1 MSRFRLKL
9 SAGVLIAAAFALAVL
24 AACGGTETIVVETVI
39 VKEQVPG
46 QTVTERVVETV
57 VVERPVTRTEKVIET
72 VVVEKI
78 VEGQTVKVVETVV
91 VEKQVT
97 QIEKVVETVVVEKAV
112 QVVATPTPGAMV
124 MGPEDESAV
133 TVADSSVFPVIFV
146 HALSGLGQEWKV
158 IGWDVGENLLRVDA
172 NGNYDPEQ
180 SIARS
185 FEIAPDNTSIT
196 FELRND
202 VMFHQTPG
210 GAEVGGMTA
219 EDVAWSFNNS
229 GRGDSIFY
237 RAGSVRDWMGE
248 FDEDGNRTVEPLD
261 VLDTY
266 TVRLNWKTGKFLPW
280 WVTNLS
286 QTSSADPWI
295 TSKKLVDDLGE
306 AKASQIPV
314 ATGPYRAENWSVGER
329 MDLVAVEGHWRIT
342 PAVKNFTVLELR
354 EPQTVL
360 AAFKTGQIDFAPI
373 PNSLLGEALEATPG
387 SRREAVGQSQMG
399 CINFVGNYWQQKNNN
414 PDSSSFGETIFPRP
428 GFNPDHAWVGD
439 PRDPASMEQARLIR
453 RALIL
458 AIDREAIRDELFG
471 GFGGIQGSA
480 VNGWGPDSPGW
491 KSDWERHFDPDEAKR
506 LVAEAGYGDGFDI
519 SLFVPS
525 DHPRVNPEAGRA
537 IAQMWN
543 DVGANVD
550 LDVSAYAAARP
561 RRFNGVDDIPWYH
574 CGTIRP
580 GLEDR
585 PFDGGM
591 GPSSTF
597 RGFEVEDHMVPLYFE
612 NFTEPDR
619 QKRIENNIKIND
631 YVLGQWE
638 LQAAFVADIPHY
650 AVGPRIDQWMPHS
663 IDAPIFTGAAT
674 VTLK

>member
-1 MSRFRLKL
+1 MSRNRFKL
-9 SAGVLIAAAFALAVL
+9 SAFVVLVTAFALGIL
-24 AACGGTETIVVETVI
+24 AACGGTETVI
-39 VKEQVPG
+39 Q
-46 QTVTERVVETV
+46 
-57 VVERPVTRTEKVIET
+57 T
-72 VVVEKI
+72 VVVEKP
-78 VEGQTVKVVETVV
+78 GQTITERVVETVV

-97 QIEKVVETVVVEKAV
+97 RTERVVETVVVQREVEGKTVTVVETVVVEKPVTRTEKVVETVVVEKAV
-112 QVVATPTPGAMV
+112 QVVATPTPDAMA
-124 MGPEDESAV
+124 MMPKGEESTV

-146 HALSGLGQEWKV
+146 HALSALGQEWKV
-158 IGWDVGENLLRVDA
+158 IGWDIGENLLRVDA
-172 NGNYDPEQ
+172 NGNYDPDN

-185 FEIAPDNTSIT
+185 FEVAPDNTSIT
-196 FELRND
+196 FQLRDD

-210 GAEVGGMTA
+210 GTEVGGMTA
-219 EDVAWSFNNS
+219 HDVAWSFNNS
-229 GRGDSIFY
+229 GRADSIFY
-237 RAGSVRDWMGE
+237 RAGSVRDWMGD
-248 FDEDGNRTVEPLD
+248 FDEDGNRTTEPFD
-261 VLDTY
+261 VIDDY
-266 TVRLNWKTGKFLPW
+266 TVRLNWRTGKFLPW

-295 TSKKLVDDLGE
+295 TSKTLVDQLGE
-306 AKASQIPV
+306 AKASQVPV
-314 ATGPYRAENWSVGER
+314 ATGPYRAANWSVGER
-329 MDLVAVEGHWRIT
+329 MDLVAVEGHWRQT
-342 PAVKNFTVLELR
+342 PAVKNFVVLELR

-360 AAFKTGQIDFAPI
+360 AAFKIGQIDFAPI
-373 PNSLLGEALEATPG
+373 PNSLLGEALDATPG
-387 SRREAVGQSQMG
+387 SRRQAVGQSQMG
-399 CINFVGNYWQQKNNN
+399 CINFTGNYWQMKNNN
-414 PDSSSFGETIFPRP
+414 PDSSGFGETIFPRE
-428 GFNPDHAWVGD
+428 GFNPENAWVGD
-439 PRDPASMEQARLIR
+439 PRDADSMEQARKVR

-491 KSDWERHFDPDEAKR
+491 KTDWERNFDPDEAR
-506 LVAEAGYGDGFDI
+506 ALIAEAGYGDGFDI
-519 SLFVPS
+519 PLFVPS

-591 GPSSTF
+591 GPTSTF
-597 RGFEVEDHMVPLYFE
+597 RGFEVEDHMVPLYFA

-619 QKRIENNIKIND
+619 QKRIENNIMIND

-638 LQAAFVADIPHY
+638 LQTAFVADIPHY
-650 AVGPRIDQWMPHS
+650 AVGPRIGEWVTHS
-663 IDAPIFTGAAT
+663 IDAPIFTGAGT

>member
-9 SAGVLIAAAFALAVL
+9 SAFVVMAAAFALAAL
-24 AACGGTETIVVETVI
+24 AACGGETTTTTVVETVI
-39 VKEQVPG
+39 VERPG
-46 QTVTERVVETV
+46 QTVTERVIETV
-57 VVERPVTRTEKVIET
+57 VVEKPVTRTEKVVET
-72 VVVEKI
+72 VVVEKV

-97 QIEKVVETVVVEKAV
+97 RTEQVVQTVVVEK
-112 QVVATPTPGAMV
+112 QVVATPTPSDAM
-124 MGPEDESAV
+124 MGPDGESTV

-146 HALSGLGQEWKV
+146 HALSALGQEWKV
-158 IGWDVGENLLRVDA
+158 VGWEIGENLLRVDA
-172 NGNYDPEQ
+172 NGNYDPAN
-180 SIARS
+180 SIASS
-185 FEIAPDNTSIT
+185 FEVAPDNSSIT
-196 FELRND
+196 FQLRND

-229 GRGDSIFY
+229 ARADSIFY
-237 RAGSVRDWMGE
+237 RAGSVRDWMGD
-248 FDEDGNRTVEPLD
+248 FDEDGNRTVEPFD
-261 VLDTY
+261 VVDTY
-266 TVRLNWKTGKFLPW
+266 TVRLNWGEGKFLPW

-286 QTSSADPWI
+286 QTASADPWI

-314 ATGPYRAENWSVGER
+314 ATGPYRAQNWSVGER
-329 MDLVAVEGHWRIT
+329 MDLVAVEDHWRVT

-373 PNSLLGEALEATPG
+373 PNSLLAEALDATPG
-387 SRREAVGQSQMG
+387 SRRQAVGQSQMG
-399 CINFVGNYWQQKNNN
+399 CINFTGNYWQEKNNN
-414 PDSSSFGETIFPRP
+414 PNSSSFGETIFPRP
-428 GFNPDHAWVGD
+428 GFDPSNAWVGD
-439 PRDPASMEQARLIR
+439 PRDADSMEQARMVR

-491 KSDWERHFDPDEAKR
+491 KTEWERNFDPDEAR
-506 LVAEAGYGDGFDI
+506 QLIADAGYADGFDI
-519 SLFVPS
+519 PLFVPS

-561 RRFNGVDDIPWYH
+561 RRFDGVDDIPWYH

-591 GPSSTF
+591 GPTSTF
-597 RGFEVEDHMVPLYFE
+597 RGFEVEDHMVRYHFE

-619 QKRIENNIKIND
+619 QKRIENNIAIND

-638 LQAAFVADIPHY
+638 LQTAFVADIPHY
-650 AVGPRIDQWMPHS
+650 AVGPRIGDWSPHS
-663 IDAPIFTGAAT
+663 IDAPIFTGAAS

>member
-24 AACGGTETIVVETVI
+24 AACGGTETVVETVI
-39 VKEQVPG
+39 VEKQVPG

-57 VVERPVTRTEKVIET
+57 VVDRPVTRTEKVIET

-78 VEGQTVKVVETVV
+78 VEGQTVRVVETVV

-97 QIEKVVETVVVEKAV
+97 RTEKVVETVIVDKVV
-112 QVVATPTPGAMV
+112 QVVATPTAAAM
-124 MGPEDESAV
+124 MGPEDEDSPV
-133 TVADSSVFPVIFV
+133 VVADSSVFPVIFV

-158 IGWDVGENLLRVDA
+158 VGWDVGENLLRVDG
-172 NGNYDPEQ
+172 NGNYQPDE

-185 FEIAPDNTSIT
+185 FEVAPDGSSIT
-196 FELRND
+196 FELRTD
-202 VMFHQTPG
+202 VRFHPTPG
-210 GAEVGGMTA
+210 GAEVGLMTA

-237 RAGSVRDWMGE
+237 RAGSVRDYMGE
-248 FDEDGNRTVEPLD
+248 FDEDGNRTVEPFD
-261 VLDTY
+261 VIASH
-266 TVRLNWKTGKFLPW
+266 TVRLNWKPGQFLPW
-280 WVTNLS
+280 WLTNVS

-314 ATGPYRAENWSVGER
+314 ATGPYRAANWSVGER
-329 MDLVAVEGHWRIT
+329 MDLEAVEGHWRIT
-342 PAVKNFTVLELR
+342 PAVKNFTVIELR
-354 EPQTVL
+354 EPQTMVS
-360 AAFKTGQIDFAPI
+360 AFKTGQIDFAPV
-373 PNSLLGEALEATPG
+373 PNSLLADALDDTPG
-387 SRREAVGQSQMG
+387 SRRQAVGQSQMG

-414 PDSSSFGETIFPRP
+414 PNSSGFGETIFPRP
-428 GFNPDHAWVGD
+428 GFKPENPWVGD
-439 PRDPASMEQARLIR
+439 PRDPASMEQARMVR

-480 VNGWGPDSPGW
+480 VNGWGPESPEW
-491 KSDWERHFDPDEAKR
+491 KTEWERYYDPDEARR
-506 LVAEAGYGDGFDI
+506 LIVEAGYPDGFDI
-519 SLFVPS
+519 PLFVPS

-561 RRFNGVDDIPWYH
+561 RRFDGVDDIPWYH

-591 GPSSTF
+591 GPTSTF
-597 RGFEVEDHMVPLYFE
+597 RGFEVEDHLVPLYFA

-619 QKRIENNIKIND
+619 EKRVQNNVMIND
-631 YVLGQWE
+631 YVIGQWE

-650 AVGPRIDQWMPHS
+650 AVGPRIDQWAPHS
-663 IDAPIFTGAAT
+663 IDAPIFTNAAT

>member
-24 AACGGTETIVVETVI
+24 AACGGTETVVETVI
-39 VKEQVPG
+39 VEKQVPG
-46 QTVTERVVETV
+46 QTVTEKVVETV

-78 VEGQTVKVVETVV
+78 VEGQTVRVVETVV

-97 QIEKVVETVVVEKAV
+97 RTEKVVETVIVDKVV
-112 QVVATPTPGAMV
+112 QVVATPTAAAM
-124 MGPEDESAV
+124 MGPEDEDSPV
-133 TVADSSVFPVIFV
+133 VVADSSVFPVIFV
-146 HALSGLGQEWKV
+146 HAFSGIGQEWKI
-158 IGWDVGENLLRVDA
+158 IGWDIGENLLRIDA
-172 NGNYDPEQ
+172 NGNYQPDQ

-185 FEIAPDNTSIT
+185 FEVAPDGRSIT
-196 FELRND
+196 IELRTD
-202 VMFHQTPG
+202 VRFHPTPG
-210 GAEVGGMTA
+210 GAEVGLMTA

-229 GRGDSIFY
+229 ARGDSIFV
-237 RAGSVRDWMGE
+237 RASSVRDYMGE
-248 FDEDGNRTVEPLD
+248 FDEDGNRTVEPFD
-261 VLDTY
+261 VIASH
-266 TVRLNWKTGKFLPW
+266 TVRLNWKPGQFLPW

-286 QTSSADPWI
+286 QTATADPWI

-314 ATGPYRAENWSVGER
+314 ATGPYRAANWSVGER
-329 MDLVAVEGHWRIT
+329 MDLEAVEGHWRIT
-342 PAVKNFTVLELR
+342 PAVKNFTVIELR
-354 EPQTVL
+354 EPQTMVS
-360 AAFKTGQIDFAPI
+360 AFKTGQIDFAPV
-373 PNSLLGEALEATPG
+373 PNSLLADALDGTPG
-387 SRREAVGQSQMG
+387 SRSQAVGQSQMG

-414 PDSSSFGETIFPRP
+414 PNSSSFGEQIFPRP
-428 GFNPDHAWVGD
+428 GFDPENAWVGD
-439 PRDPASMEQARLIR
+439 PRDPASMEQARMVR
-453 RALIL
+453 HALVL

-471 GFGGIQGSA
+471 GFGGTQGSG
-480 VNGWGPDSPGW
+480 VNGWGPESPDW
-491 KSDWERHFDPDEAKR
+491 KTEWERYYDPDEARR
-506 LVAEAGYGDGFDI
+506 LIVEAGYPDGFDI
-519 SLFVPS
+519 PLFVPS

-561 RRFNGVDDIPWYH
+561 RRFDGVDDIPWYH

-591 GPSSTF
+591 GPTSTF
-597 RGFEVEDHMVPLYFE
+597 RGFEVEDHMVPLYFN

-619 QKRIENNIKIND
+619 AKRIQNNVMIND
-631 YVLGQWE
+631 YVLGQWD
-638 LQAAFVADIPHY
+638 LQVAFVADIPHY
-650 AVGPRIDQWMPHS
+650 AVGPRIAGWSPHA
-663 IDAPIFTGAAT
+663 IDAPIFTNAAT